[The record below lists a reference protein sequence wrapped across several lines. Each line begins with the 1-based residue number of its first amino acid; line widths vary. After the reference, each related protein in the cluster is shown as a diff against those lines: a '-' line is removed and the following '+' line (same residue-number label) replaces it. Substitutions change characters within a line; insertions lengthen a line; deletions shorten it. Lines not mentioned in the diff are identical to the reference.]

1 MMNSPAV
8 AIERWAAWAPGVETP
23 AQWHSWAQ
31 GDIEISQAGAPDVDF
46 LPAMFRRRL
55 SRLSRMALRAA
66 YNCLGSDHPPV
77 RSVFCSRHGEL
88 SRTAELLNS
97 ITCAEALS
105 PTAFS
110 MSVHNTASGLYSI
123 ARQDKSA
130 SSTIASGID
139 SLESGFLDAAAALHA
154 GPADERLM
162 LVIADEE
169 PPEPFGS
176 LAAENGPAYAAAF
189 LLTRSERGDGISLAL
204 TGNHDAAGDS
214 RPDEPHAL
222 SLLRFLIN
230 RGKELTLK
238 TDRLIWKWRNH
249 ARQN

>member
-1 MMNSPAV
+1 MNSPAV
-8 AIERWAAWAPGVETP
+8 TIERWAAWAPGVETP
-23 AQWHSWAQ
+23 AQWDSWAR
-31 GDIEISQAGAPDVDF
+31 GDIKISQAGMPDVEF
-46 LPAMFRRRL
+46 LPSLFRRRL
-55 SRLSRMALRAA
+55 SRLSRMALRVA
-66 YNCLGSDHPPV
+66 YNCLGAEHPPV

-97 ITCAEALS
+97 ITRTEALS

-130 SSTIASGID
+130 SSAIASGID

-154 GPADERLM
+154 GPRDERLM

-169 PPEPFGS
+169 PPEPFGYI
-176 LAAENGPAYAAAF
+176 AGENGPAYAAAF
-189 LLTRSERGDGISLAL
+189 LLTKTESGNGISLAI
-204 TGNHDAAGDS
+204 TGGRDESAEP
-214 RPDEPHAL
+214 REDEPHAL

-230 RGKELTLK
+230 GGRELALK
-238 TDRLIWKWRNH
+238 TDRLVWMWRNH
-249 ARQN
+249 AKQN